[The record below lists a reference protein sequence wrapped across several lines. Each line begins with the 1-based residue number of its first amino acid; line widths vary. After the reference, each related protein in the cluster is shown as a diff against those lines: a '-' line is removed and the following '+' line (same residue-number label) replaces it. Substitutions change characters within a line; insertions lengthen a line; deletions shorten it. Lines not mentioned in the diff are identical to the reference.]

1 MLLYYTDHHYGGKKM
16 RNFLV
21 LDTKEAIVDRM
32 RENMR
37 KDEEVRQFWEEAEV
51 KMIFPDDDKDKRFLL
66 VNLLTLPSFSK
77 RLVEEIKNL
86 LGSNADKC
94 QIDIWSIEPKRFFP
108 TLKQRCFR
116 ENTRRTSVFKLKSAN
131 FEVTLAKVSNEK
143 IAMAIT
149 YYK

>member
-1 MLLYYTDHHYGGKKM
+1 M

-86 LGSNADKC
+86 LGDDADKC

-116 ENTRRTSVFKLKSAN
+116 ENIRRAPVFKLKSTN
-131 FEVTLAKVSNEK
+131 FEMILAKVSNEK

>member
-1 MLLYYTDHHYGGKKM
+1 M

-86 LGSNADKC
+86 LGDDADKC

-116 ENTRRTSVFKLKSAN
+116 ENIRRAPVSKMKSAN
-131 FEVTLAKVSNEK
+131 FEVILAKVSNEK